1 MTEDVLERFLFLEDD
16 LATITK
22 INDDCWMW
30 KVGNRGGSETT
41 SFAAQQAAEKAM
53 KEAGVTV

>member
-53 KEAGVTV
+53 GLKA

>member
-1 MTEDVLERFLFLEDD
+1 MEWLKKVSGVFVYGN

-30 KVGNRGGSETT
+30 KVGQRGGSETT

-53 KEAGVTV
+53 KEAGV